1 MHFQTRLKVR
11 MPSTDVAL
19 LTDGRYVSETA
30 VPGDWYLQNI
40 LDDDGL
46 LPSALARRGLTS
58 RRVDWADRTS
68 LRRVSDNV
76 GLIRPLQRVLH
87 QDRSCSRLDASLQSA
102 GNGALEHGQAL
113 SRRFR
118 ANGHSSRGIAYPHK
132 CGGTCWK
139 RTTGGR
145 R

>member
-1 MHFQTRLKVR
+1 

-19 LTDGRYVSETA
+19 LTDGRHVSETA

-76 GLIRPLQRVLH
+76 GLLRPLQRVLH
-87 QDRSCSRLDASLQSA
+87 LDRSCSRLDASLQSA
-102 GNGALEHGQAL
+102 GNGALEHG
-113 SRRFR
+113 
-118 ANGHSSRGIAYPHK
+118 
-132 CGGTCWK
+132 
-139 RTTGGR
+139 
-145 R
+145 